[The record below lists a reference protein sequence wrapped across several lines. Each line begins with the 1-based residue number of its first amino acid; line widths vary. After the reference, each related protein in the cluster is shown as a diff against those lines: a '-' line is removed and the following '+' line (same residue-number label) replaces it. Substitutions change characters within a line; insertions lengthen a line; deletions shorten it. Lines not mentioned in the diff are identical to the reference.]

1 MGCRDAGRLEYRD
14 AGIMGYGDAGRL
26 GYRDA
31 GIMEC
36 RAVGL
41 RGRRDAAGTRLPWR
55 PVGMLFR
62 HSRPGGV
69 VALPAEERE
78 PDGSTGRGRAGVG
91 AVRAAPSA
99 VRGRDVRQGGK
110 QAAVGARLA
119 GTVPP

>member
-1 MGCRDAGRLEYRD
+1 MGCR
-14 AGIMGYGDAGRL
+14 DAGRL

-78 PDGSTGRGRAGVG
+78 PDGSTGRGRAGDGEGERRGGVG